1 MDGKPYLAGKF
12 ALSLRKR
19 LFREH
24 LGLLNMESES
34 EYVQDPITDSF
45 YKDTWIRIA
54 SLNTKIY
61 EEVFRC
67 IPCNIKSRNCLLYLL
82 YSELCR

>member
-1 MDGKPYLAGKF
+1 MDGQPYKAGKF

-24 LGLLNMESES
+24 LGLLTQESSPEIN
-34 EYVQDPITDSF
+34 VDDPVADSF
-45 YKDTWIRIA
+45 YKETWIRIA
-54 SLNTKIY
+54 SLNTKVY

-67 IPCNIKSRNCLLYLL
+67 LPCKFIRNW
-82 YSELCR
+82 EVKK

>member
-24 LGLLNMESES
+24 LGLLNMENGSKQD
-34 EYVQDPITDSF
+34 VRDPITDSF

-54 SLNTKIY
+54 ALNTKIY

-67 IPCNIKSRNCLLYLL
+67 IPCNIKI
-82 YSELCR
+82 

>member
-1 MDGKPYLAGKF
+1 MDKQPYRAGKF

-24 LGLLNMESES
+24 LGLLRTENDPDMNID
-34 EYVQDPITDSF
+34 DPIADSF
-45 YKDTWIRIA
+45 YKETWIRTA
-54 SLNTKIY
+54 ALNTKIY

-67 IPCNIKSRNCLLYLL
+67 LPCKFLKCAYKAP
-82 YSELCR
+82 